1 MYTTSLEV
9 FGRYRK
15 SSVRQ
20 RKAKDFL
27 NQPGQQPRI
36 KTLINNKTTKTKKK
50 IENKSKQITSSH
62 FESTPMEV
70 LDSILKTKQDN
81 SSGDSHVGKVLRT
94 IRLEFKFQMETWT
107 RSGTT

>member
-1 MYTTSLEV
+1 MVWAAGLE
-9 FGRYRK
+9 FSRYRK

-36 KTLINNKTTKTKKK
+36 KTLINNKTTTTKK
-50 IENKSKQITSSH
+50 ENKSKQITSSQ
-62 FESTPMEV
+62 FGSTPVEV

-81 SSGDSHVGKVLRT
+81 SSSDSPVGKVIRT
-94 IRLEFKFQMETWT
+94 IRLEFKFQMEIWT
-107 RSGTT
+107 RSGPT